1 MTPQFNHL
9 LLASTLSAGLTLPL
23 TTIAQTTQ
31 TALSVQHVDIAAG
44 DLTGALN
51 QLATRFG
58 ISLQFNA
65 DLTNGL
71 STQGITGETNLNQG
85 FAQLLGGTGLT
96 AIAKGDGVY
105 VIQQVEG
112 DMVLSPVKVQSTAKT
127 RFGDAPAEPGGLKA
141 EYQSTATKM
150 AMPLKE
156 TPQAISV
163 VTRYSMD
170 VRQVRDV
177 PNAIELA
184 TGVSIST
191 AGGGVSNGPGP
202 FSGRGQYGQRY
213 LVRGRDESLRV
224 DGFKLSMAEPDPVVY
239 ERIEVVKGPTGF
251 YGNGALGG
259 FINLVRKKPQEDFSA
274 TISGEAGSFETY
286 RTELDVTGAI
296 DQQKGMNGRLIVAY
310 EDAGAFVEEL
320 ESQRLVIA
328 PSVEF
333 EMGDKSRARLD
344 LTYQKDRFHNS
355 PGVPLNLV
363 GDQIRPFDLFSNRET
378 LYGVLGD
385 KSETESLGMSL
396 RFD

>member
-191 AGGGVSNGPGP
+191 AGGG
-202 FSGRGQYGQRY
+202 
-213 LVRGRDESLRV
+213 
-224 DGFKLSMAEPDPVVY
+224 
-239 ERIEVVKGPTGF
+239 
-251 YGNGALGG
+251 
-259 FINLVRKKPQEDFSA
+259 
-274 TISGEAGSFETY
+274 
-286 RTELDVTGAI
+286 
-296 DQQKGMNGRLIVAY
+296 
-310 EDAGAFVEEL
+310 
-320 ESQRLVIA
+320 SQ
-328 PSVEF
+328 
-333 EMGDKSRARLD
+333 
-344 LTYQKDRFHNS
+344 
-355 PGVPLNLV
+355 
-363 GDQIRPFDLFSNRET
+363 
-378 LYGVLGD
+378 
-385 KSETESLGMSL
+385 
-396 RFD
+396 